1 MRRRLVVVTAEAKK
15 IFEEALA
22 LPEDDRRRVAEAL
35 LDAMPPETAD
45 EIEMAWLEEARRRAG
60 RLECGEVRARDGEQ
74 VLAELEAKL
83 RGIHG
88 T

>member
-1 MRRRLVVVTAEAKK
+1 
-15 IFEEALA
+15 
-22 LPEDDRRRVAEAL
+22 
-35 LDAMPPETAD
+35 MPPETAD
-45 EIEMAWLEEARRRAG
+45 EIELAWLEEARRRAD
-60 RLECGEVRARDGEQ
+60 RLERGQVRAKDGET